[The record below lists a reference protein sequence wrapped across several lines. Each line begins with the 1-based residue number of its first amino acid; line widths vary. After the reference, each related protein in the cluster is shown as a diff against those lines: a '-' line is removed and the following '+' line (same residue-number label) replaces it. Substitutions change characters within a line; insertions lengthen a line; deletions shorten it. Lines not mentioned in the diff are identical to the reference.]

1 MAVHRAAELAGSG
14 SLASTSER
22 STTPGGG
29 ADPGSQARTKLRGQ
43 LAPSADR
50 LPGSGTGAAA
60 TDRSKPNTTLALPG
74 NKKVTPQPVVYR
86 PLGHRPPGHCVTP
99 PAPATP
105 TPTDGVYEVDV
116 EIKPGTYKTRAP
128 RAARAGPPN
137 GPAHRG
143 RRGPG
148 LDGQVEVVRFMDE
161 SADFA
166 GCLGDVQDQGS
177 HRSRRRRARSRGDH
191 PVRDSLGAVRPAA
204 RRPMPVPVAKFST
217 ADTIHNQGARGREGV
232 LGATGRG
239 LVPQG
244 PRKQGSARRPRVR
257 QPVPIPGATRNRPCS
272 VPSVNSR

>member
-74 NKKVTPQPVVYR
+74 NKNVTPQPVVYR

-99 PAPATP
+99 AGPSDADSHRWRGRGRRRDQA
-105 TPTDGVYEVDV
+105 
-116 EIKPGTYKTRAP
+116 GTYKTRAP
-128 RAARAGPPN
+128 RAAARAGPPN

-204 RRPMPVPVAKFST
+204 RRARAASIAPNRASISDRVELTKLAFTGCQPLRRGT
-217 ADTIHNQGARGREGV
+217 AA
-232 LGATGRG
+232 
-239 LVPQG
+239 
-244 PRKQGSARRPRVR
+244 
-257 QPVPIPGATRNRPCS
+257 
-272 VPSVNSR
+272 